1 MPEGGNLFDQL
12 RMRLQFE
19 SEEAGRRIERD
30 VVAGRPEPA
39 ADDQRVGGGERFGAG
54 GVELLLPVAGD
65 QGEADGKPERAEFA
79 PEKREVGIENGPFQ
93 EFGSG

>member
-1 MPEGGNLFDQL
+1 MI
-12 RMRLQFE
+12 
-19 SEEAGRRIERD
+19 S
-30 VVAGRPEPA
+30 VSA
-39 ADDQRVGGGERFGAG
+39 APSASAQA
-54 GVELLLPVAGD
+54 VELLLPVAGD